1 MKMQGKILGV
11 LIFTAMLL
19 GVVYLSI
26 MTGNGIKNKIGTI
39 EVTGN
44 DYLTGETYLKFTEL
58 NNINNYKYLSLHL
71 IKDRFEKH
79 PFIER
84 AEVKFKSRDVVLVNV
99 REKKFEAVFIKD
111 SAHFLMTDNFELVP
125 VISPFQN
132 LDVPVITNPDVK
144 ISHVGF
150 IKLKNNETETAF
162 KIIETAKLLD
172 ADLYSNLSEV
182 NLRSGRDIILSFKN
196 FDFPVILGRGD
207 EIRKMIFFNKIWNKI
222 RINKTVGLPINYI
235 DLRFSNSIYIGAV
248 DGSNAEK
255 GV

>member
-111 SAHFLMTDNFELVP
+111 SAHFLMTDNFEFTW
-125 VISPFQN
+125 S
-132 LDVPVITNPDVK
+132 
-144 ISHVGF
+144 
-150 IKLKNNETETAF
+150 ET
-162 KIIETAKLLD
+162 
-172 ADLYSNLSEV
+172 
-182 NLRSGRDIILSFKN
+182 
-196 FDFPVILGRGD
+196 P
-207 EIRKMIFFNKIWNKI
+207 
-222 RINKTVGLPINYI
+222 
-235 DLRFSNSIYIGAV
+235 
-248 DGSNAEK
+248 EK
-255 GV
+255 F